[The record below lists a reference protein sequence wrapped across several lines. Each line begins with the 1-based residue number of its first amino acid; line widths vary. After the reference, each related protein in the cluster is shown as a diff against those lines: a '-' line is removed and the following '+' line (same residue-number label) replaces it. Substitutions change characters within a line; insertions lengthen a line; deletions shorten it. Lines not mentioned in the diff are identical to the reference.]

1 MATVH
6 VSLARRTSAP
16 TSRFS
21 FGDVWYSYDLRCVQ
35 PSLSAT
41 GVVTLSGHFASGLYA
56 AHAAL
61 IAASAS
67 TASFAGTSTSAMN
80 EPPSGASR
88 TVAGP
93 RTTSDQPAGA
103 TNVLP
108 ATVVLGVSAVIFSAA
123 SSVRAAGM
131 LTKPEAAAM
140 IRIAGRRTAR
150 MVAPSGRG
158 ASNGPSMRWTSDPS
172 LLNSTSTGGHM
183 RHSTVLAVLA
193 GMTLASALAVAE
205 EKREPKLVSVT
216 DAQLKEGISA
226 RAGRNYAWM
235 GYNTPEIHLQL
246 PAVDNSAY
254 ADVTFDP
261 PKLLDK
267 GGKAV
272 AYEVEQ
278 GLYDAGTHQNE
289 VRFMPK
295 AAQPNAP
302 PVEFAHAVGTI

>member
-1 MATVH
+1 
-6 VSLARRTSAP
+6 
-16 TSRFS
+16 
-21 FGDVWYSYDLRCVQ
+21 
-35 PSLSAT
+35 
-41 GVVTLSGHFASGLYA
+41 
-56 AHAAL
+56 
-61 IAASAS
+61 
-67 TASFAGTSTSAMN
+67 
-80 EPPSGASR
+80 
-88 TVAGP
+88 
-93 RTTSDQPAGA
+93 
-103 TNVLP
+103 
-108 ATVVLGVSAVIFSAA
+108 
-123 SSVRAAGM
+123 
-131 LTKPEAAAM
+131 
-140 IRIAGRRTAR
+140 
-150 MVAPSGRG
+150 
-158 ASNGPSMRWTSDPS
+158 
-172 LLNSTSTGGHM
+172 M

-278 GLYDAGTHQNE
+278 GLYDAQTHQNE

-295 AAQPNAP
+295 AAQPGAP
-302 PVEFAHAVGTI
+302 PVDFAHAVGTIKVRYPVAGRTVALKPGAAPVTAGGAKLSATATSLVVDAPAGWKPLEAPFESGMEEPLRVYDAAGKRLEEDHSQQLMQTREDGGQTTTHVFKGKVAQAKLDVIDEWAEVDLAYDLAPMAKLPAEGAGQKPAGGDEGGPSVKPSAVRRLK